1 VTPRAEQFET
11 LYAFQDDLPGVG
23 AVMDGVSGE
32 INEHGYWGSMRER
45 FPISQT
51 DWMQASGEL
60 RVVAGDPAA
69 GGRVVVR
76 GHDNIALIRSGQDW
90 ADAEADERSLYLDEI
105 LPTLPSEA
113 TRDMLTSVD
122 ISQ

>member
-1 VTPRAEQFET
+1 
-11 LYAFQDDLPGVG
+11 
-23 AVMDGVSGE
+23 
-32 INEHGYWGSMRER
+32 
-45 FPISQT
+45 
-51 DWMQASGEL
+51 MQASGEL

-105 LPTLPSEA
+105 LPTLQSGMDFL
-113 TRDMLTSVD
+113 RDNG
-122 ISQ
+122 